1 MTLAIPPQIFPK
13 KLDSKQKETTKKHS
27 VFKNFF
33 ILSADFLIA
42 LSDFLIA
49 LPDNLIAFTNHLIL
63 SAIFLIKATLT
74 SPPKEGTI
82 RKRKASPMRYFI
94 PYINKLNFRAFSSP

>member
-27 VFKNFF
+27 IFKNFF

-49 LPDNLIAFTNHLIL
+49 LPDSLIAFTNHLIL

-74 SPPKEGTI
+74 SPPKEDTI
-82 RKRKASPMRYFI
+82 RKRKASPMRYSRL
-94 PYINKLNFRAFSSP
+94 YINKLDFIAFSSP

>member
-74 SPPKEGTI
+74 SPPKEDTI

>member
-27 VFKNFF
+27 IFKNFF

-49 LPDNLIAFTNHLIL
+49 LPDSLIAFTNHLIL

-74 SPPKEGTI
+74 SPPKEDTI
-82 RKRKASPMRYFI
+82 RKRKASPMRYFRL
-94 PYINKLNFRAFSSP
+94 YINKLDFIAFSSP

>member
-33 ILSADFLIA
+33 ILSAGFLIA

-49 LPDNLIAFTNHLIL
+49 LPDSLIAFTNHLIL

-74 SPPKEGTI
+74 SPPKEDTI

>member
-49 LPDNLIAFTNHLIL
+49 LPDSLIAFTNHLIL

-74 SPPKEGTI
+74 SPPKEDTI
-82 RKRKASPMRYFI
+82 RKRKASPMRYFT
-94 PYINKLNFRAFSSP
+94 PYINKLNFRAFSSS